1 MPWESTESF
10 NDFFAGKELPM
21 KLDIHRMTS
30 GNDAKSVYIIG
41 GLAGN
46 RHEAVTHKILE
57 MVCPD
62 QSPEL
67 CYFQESVT
75 QLQYARIGHIALSI
89 TPEIAK
95 ELCQ

>member
-1 MPWESTESF
+1 MNLMF
-10 NDFFAGKELPM
+10 
-21 KLDIHRMTS
+21 HRMTS
-30 GNDAKSVYIIG
+30 ANDGKSVYIIG
-41 GLAGN
+41 GQAGSILLN
-46 RHEAVTHKILE
+46 GINDEDVTRKILE
-57 MVCPD
+57 MKCPD

>member
-1 MPWESTESF
+1 MNLMF
-10 NDFFAGKELPM
+10 
-21 KLDIHRMTS
+21 HRMTNA
-30 GNDAKSVYIIG
+30 NDGKSVYIIG
-41 GLAGN
+41 GETRGMLPNATFYK
-46 RHEAVTHKILE
+46 EVTHKILE
-57 MVCPD
+57 MKCPD

>member
-1 MPWESTESF
+1 
-10 NDFFAGKELPM
+10 
-21 KLDIHRMTS
+21 MTS
-30 GNDAKSVYIIG
+30 ANDEKSVYIIG
-41 GLAGN
+41 GRAGSRLPN
-46 RHEAVTHKILE
+46 GFFTDATRKIFE
-57 MVCPD
+57 MTCPD

-75 QLQYARIGHIALSI
+75 QLQIPRGGHIALSI